1 MSLRKA
7 TSDTPTIGLVH
18 RRATHFDLRRAVVS
32 DAAVHEHQIRPM
44 NARQAH
50 APAGTSRK
58 RRREP
63 VRQALVSAFTP
74 ATGEICMKWR
84 E

>member
-1 MSLRKA
+1 MPPVIHLQRELY
-7 TSDTPTIGLVH
+7 TIELLILS
-18 RRATHFDLRRAVVS
+18 LRRAVAS
-32 DAAVHEHQIRPM
+32 DAAVHEHQICPM
-44 NARQAH
+44 SGQQAY

-63 VRQALVSAFTP
+63 VRQPLVSAFTP

-84 E
+84 K